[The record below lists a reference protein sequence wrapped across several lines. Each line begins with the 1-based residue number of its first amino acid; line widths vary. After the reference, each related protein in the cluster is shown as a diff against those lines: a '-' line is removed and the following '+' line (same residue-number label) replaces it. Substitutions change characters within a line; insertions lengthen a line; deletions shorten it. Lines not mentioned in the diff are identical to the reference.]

1 MPEHDP
7 AAPPCKRLRQQ
18 NCNDTTAAQRGHWTK
33 HDRLYFERYDSAFV
47 HEEMLRDGVRCRAY
61 AEAMSAHRSVLAG
74 GVVLEVGAG
83 SGVLSCLCAKLG
95 GASKVYAVEAS
106 AAAAQVCREVIAQN
120 GLQNVVEVLE
130 GRLEDIDTP
139 LPGGETKVD
148 AVISEWMGYF
158 LLFESML
165 DSVLLARD
173 RWLRPGGLMLPS
185 RARLLL
191 CPFSDSYWRK
201 QREGMLRNV
210 CGVDVSPLAVRLVQ
224 EEASEPAIQGVEA
237 SQLLGEPC
245 CALELDLQTMA
256 LSELAG
262 PRSARLCWPSSSP
275 EAVRPDGFVGW
286 FEVLFEPPP
295 WSPEDLL
302 GTLPLHSRFVPSSA
316 ASVART
322 LKSLEHQK
330 RSSGTGASASGDARV
345 APLRRT
351 VVLSTAPDRPRT
363 CWHQTLFYWPEEEA
377 LELPLEAEL
386 HLSRPEES
394 PRFLLVKL
402 EICKRQS
409 AIADTAA
416 PPSRVARHEWLL
428 RTYAPE
434 CTKGPPLP
442 VARLRGTSRAAC
454 FGGAR

>member
-120 GLQNVVEVLE
+120 GLQNVVE
-130 GRLEDIDTP
+130 
-139 LPGGETKVD
+139 VD